1 VKRRFATCPA
11 AILTLIVFGALTTVG
26 APGAAGRTGAAAA
39 KPAKAAS
46 AITIGPRGLRFYTPG
61 RKLPS
66 GPHGTLIWERPLN
79 GGAALGGA
87 RNYRV
92 LYKQVGIR
100 GELVA
105 VSGLVAIPQGEAPQG
120 GWPVISWAHGTTG
133 IADQCAPSRLP
144 RDSSYPLLASWIKAG
159 YAVLRTDYE
168 GLGGPGA
175 HPYLIGRSEGYGVL
189 DIVRA
194 ARQLDPA
201 LSERVIITGHS
212 QGGHAA
218 LWAAS
223 LSRGYTP
230 EVKLRGVVAFAPA
243 SHIATEAAFLKTVT
257 APSLTPLAAEILRG
271 IDIGYPSLHIGSL
284 LTPAAVRLYPQTLTT
299 CLGGLGSTRSFGGL
313 PLDQLVL
320 PSANIAPAIA
330 DLTKNDPGKLK
341 IGAPVL
347 LAQGLADQ
355 TVLPVFTQGLS
366 QSLSHVGD
374 VVTLRTYAG
383 ATHGSVLKAAQAD
396 AAKFLKRRLGR

>member
-1 VKRRFATCPA
+1 MTRRLATCPA
-11 AILTLIVFGALTTVG
+11 VIATLIVLGALATVG
-26 APGAAGRTGAAAA
+26 APGAAGRSRIAA
-39 KPAKAAS
+39 KPGRATG
-46 AITIGPRGLRFYTPG
+46 AITIGPPGLRFYTPG
-61 RKLPS
+61 RTLPG
-66 GPHGTLIWERPLN
+66 GPHGTLIWERPLS

-92 LYKQVGIR
+92 LYKQVGVR
-100 GELVA
+100 GKLVA
-105 VSGLVAIPQGEAPQG
+105 VSGLVSIPHGTAPKG
-120 GWPVISWAHGTTG
+120 GWPVISFAHGTTG

-144 RDSSYPLLASWIKAG
+144 RDSSYPLLDSWIKAG

-168 GLGGPGA
+168 GLGGPGP

-201 LSERVIITGHS
+201 LSERLVITGHS

-223 LSRGYTP
+223 LARVYTP
-230 EVKLRGVVAFAPA
+230 EVKLRGTVAFAPA
-243 SHIATEAAFLKTVT
+243 SHIATEATLLKTV
-257 APSLTPLAAEILRG
+257 AASSLTPLAAEIIRG

-284 LTPAAVRLYPQTLTT
+284 LTQSAAKLYPQTLTT
-299 CLGGLGSTRSFGGL
+299 CLQGLGSAQSFGGL
-313 PLDQLVL
+313 PLDQLVV
-320 PSANIAPAIA
+320 PSANIAPVIA
-330 DLTKNDPGKLK
+330 DLVKNDPGKLK

-355 TVLPVFTQGLS
+355 TVLPAFTQQLS
-366 QSLSHVGD
+366 QSLSRVGD

-383 ATHGSVLKAAQAD
+383 ATHGSVLQAGQAD
-396 AAKFLKRRLGR
+396 AAQFLKRRFGR